1 MLKGGGGVSN
11 KKAKDISLIALFS
24 AIIVICSLITIPS
37 AIPFTLQTFAIFLCL
52 NILGAKK
59 GIISILIY
67 IFLGAIGLPV
77 FSGFN
82 GGIGALFNVTG
93 GYIIGFIF
101 SALTYWLIT
110 SMFNK
115 KPRKII
121 NLIASF
127 MGLIVCYIFGTLW
140 YILLF
145 IKNGDT
151 ISFTGALTI
160 CVLPFIIPDILKIL
174 LALSISEKI
183 RKLGG
188 EYVR

>member
-1 MLKGGGGVSN
+1 MSSRKM
-11 KKAKDISLIALFS
+11 KEISLIALFS
-24 AIIVICSLITIPS
+24 AIIVICSLVTVPS
-37 AIPFTLQTFAIFLCL
+37 MVPFTLQTFAIFLCL

-67 IFLGAIGLPV
+67 IFLGVVGLPV

-82 GGIGALFNVTG
+82 GGIGVLLNVTG

-110 SMFNK
+110 SLFNK
-115 KPRKII
+115 KPRKTI

-127 MGLIVCYIFGTLW
+127 SGLIVCYIFGTLW

-151 ISFTGALTI
+151 ISFTSAFSI

-174 LALSISEKI
+174 LASSISGKI
-183 RKLGG
+183 NKQITKN
-188 EYVR
+188 

>member
-1 MLKGGGGVSN
+1 MGSRKTKNICV
-11 KKAKDISLIALFS
+11 IALFS

-67 IFLGAIGLPV
+67 IFLGVIGLPV

-82 GGIGALFNVTG
+82 GGIGALLNVTG

-101 SALTYWLIT
+101 STLTYWLIT
-110 SMFNK
+110 SIFNK
-115 KPRKII
+115 KPRKMV

-127 MGLIVCYIFGTLW
+127 SGLIVCYFFGTLW

-145 IKNGDT
+145 VKDGGS
-151 ISFTGALTI
+151 ISFASALTI
-160 CVLPFIIPDILKIL
+160 CVLPFIIPDIFKIL
-174 LALSISEKI
+174 LSVTLSEKVKNHI
-183 RKLGG
+183 
-188 EYVR
+188 

>member
-1 MLKGGGGVSN
+1 MSN
-11 KKAKDISLIALFS
+11 RKIKDIVLISLFS
-24 AIIVICSLITIPS
+24 AIIVVCSFITIP
-37 AIPFTLQTFAIFLCL
+37 AVVPFTLQTFAVFLCL

-67 IFLGAIGLPV
+67 IFLGVVGLPV

-82 GGIGALFNVTG
+82 GGIGALLNVTG
-93 GYIIGFIF
+93 GYIVGFIF
-101 SALTYWLIT
+101 SALIFWVIT
-110 SMFNK
+110 SVFNK
-115 KPRKII
+115 KSRKII
-121 NLIASF
+121 KIIASF
-127 MGLIVCYIFGTLW
+127 AALIGCYIFGTLW

-183 RKLGG
+183 NKLIIKN
-188 EYVR
+188 

>member
-1 MLKGGGGVSN
+1 MSN
-11 KKAKDISLIALFS
+11 RKIKDIVLIALFS
-24 AIIVICSLITIPS
+24 AIIVVCSFITIP
-37 AIPFTLQTFAIFLCL
+37 AVVPFTLQTFAVFLCL

-67 IFLGAIGLPV
+67 ILLGVAGLPV

-82 GGIGALFNVTG
+82 GGIGALLNVTG

-101 SALTYWLIT
+101 SALIFWVIT
-110 SMFNK
+110 SVFNK

-121 NLIASF
+121 KIIASF
-127 MGLIVCYIFGTLW
+127 VALIGCYIFGTLW
-140 YILLF
+140 YVLLY

-151 ISFTGALTI
+151 ISFISALTI
-160 CVLPFIIPDILKIL
+160 CVLPFIIPDVLKII
-174 LALSISEKI
+174 LSVAISERI
-183 RKLGG
+183 TKLGG